1 MTVLQIVVAAGC
13 FGCAEALRI
22 FQEVREQLPA
32 VRSEL
37 IDISLEPGKKPP
49 DVVAVP
55 SYLIDGKVAFAGN
68 PPFDELRARLEPG
81 PAQGVIMYSTR
92 WCPDCRRAKAFL
104 DRHSVP
110 YTVVDIDQDLEAAR
124 YVVRVNGGM
133 RRVPTIVFSDG
144 SALVEPSNAELA
156 RKLGI
161 PGEPKKKEN
170 PWD

>member
-1 MTVLQIVVAAGC
+1 MTLLQIVVAGEC
-13 FGCAEALRI
+13 FGCTEAVRI

-55 SYLIDGKVAFAGN
+55 CYLIDGKVAFAGN
-68 PPFDELRARLEPG
+68 PPFDDLRARLEPD
-81 PAQGVIMYSTR
+81 PAQGVIMYSTH

-124 YVVRVNGGM
+124 YVVRINGGM
-133 RRVPTIVFSDG
+133 RRVPTIVFGDG

-156 RKLGI
+156 QKLGI
-161 PGEPKKKEN
+161 GKNVQKGER
-170 PWD
+170 